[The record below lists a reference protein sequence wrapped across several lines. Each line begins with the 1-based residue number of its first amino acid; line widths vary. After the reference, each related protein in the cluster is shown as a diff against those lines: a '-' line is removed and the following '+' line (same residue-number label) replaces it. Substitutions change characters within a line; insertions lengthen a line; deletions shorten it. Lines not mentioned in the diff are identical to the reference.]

1 MAEKDD
7 TEHKTSYMAV
17 GMALGMSLGMLFDN
31 LVIGMLIG
39 MLLGVIADSP
49 VYPTKKNQKKWII
62 CYKTPYY
69 SSEFYGVLNL

>member
-31 LVIGMLIG
+31 LVMGNGNRYVIG
-39 MLLGVIADSP
+39 S
-49 VYPTKKNQKKWII
+49 N
-62 CYKTPYY
+62 
-69 SSEFYGVLNL
+69 S